1 MNFCRITWLF
11 TWRVLSILTP
21 IVIDCQIHNTASFDV
36 RFLTDNPFSLPM
48 MTSSLGSIMATM
60 LLAKSSFLEFLF
72 LQTFFLI
79 LCNHLLIF
87 QLANFYDFQTNADWL
102 AVWTN
107 QNDTARDRIGT
118 IDFHY
123 ETQPKPFI
131 FGFQAYFIVFY
142 FLKSLFWIL
151 IPVTR
156 KNVGKCFKDSR
167 FYFSGVKNV
176 GKLSLA

>member
-48 MTSSLGSIMATM
+48 MTSSPGSIMVTM
-60 LLAKSSFLEFLF
+60 LLARSSFLEFLF
-72 LQTFFLI
+72 LLTFFLI
-79 LCNHLLIF
+79 LCNHLSIF
-87 QLANFYDFQTNADWL
+87 QLANFNDFQSDADWL

-107 QNDTARDRIGT
+107 QNDTH
-118 IDFHY
+118 F
-123 ETQPKPFI
+123 ETQPKPLI

-142 FLKSLFWIL
+142 FLKSLFYGSSYGMSH
-151 IPVTR
+151 T
-156 KNVGKCFKDSR
+156 
-167 FYFSGVKNV
+167 
-176 GKLSLA
+176 